1 MNVTPLLSAAA
12 NAPAGSGGWLNAHGF
27 ALAVWVILIVNL
39 LAGVMLLV
47 RSWLAHDPNRVLSKL
62 PALAKGF
69 LVNELLAIGGVIMLL
84 PFYWMVVTAFKDSR
98 TSAES
103 PPIWTPTRF
112 EYRAVPPGQTN
123 AVKIVELEVAKKKG
137 DLIKVVPEDKYVFK
151 RAESGG
157 FSTTHETADP
167 AAIFSVDPDTVEEK
181 KVINLDLKN
190 FRRAWYKPEDSSRG
204 QVNFFTYFWV
214 SIVSSGIAT
223 GGTLI
228 TAALA
233 AFAFARLEFYGKNF
247 LFYLVL
253 GTMMVPGQVLLIPN
267 FLILSKLGWLD
278 TYAALTVPWLTSVFT
293 IFLMRQFFMTIP
305 TDLWDAARV
314 DGISRF
320 RYLWQVV
327 FPLSKPV
334 FITAGIFDFL
344 NNWNSLL
351 WPLIVTSTPAR
362 RTLMVGLQNL
372 NEEAVAEFHILMA
385 ASCFA
390 ILPVVV
396 IFFFLQRFFIEGIAR
411 TGLK

>member
-1 MNVTPLLSAAA
+1 MS
-12 NAPAGSGGWLNAHGF
+12 
-27 ALAVWVILIVNL
+27 ALAIVAGILLILNIVAI
-39 LAGVMLLV
+39 LALFM
-47 RSWLAHDPNRVLSKL
+47 STWLSHDPNRILSRS
-62 PALAKGF
+62 PAFAKSF
-69 LVNELLAIGGVIMLL
+69 LVNELLAVGAVIMLL
-84 PFYWMVVTAFKDSR
+84 PFYWMIVTSFKDAR
-98 TSAES
+98 TAATF
-103 PPIWTPTRF
+103 PPVWTPSRI
-112 EYRAVPPGQTN
+112 ESKVVPPGKTE
-123 AVKIVELEVAKKKG
+123 AVRLVELEVAKQEG
-137 DLIKVVPEDKYVFK
+137 QQIKVVPEDKYEFK
-151 RAESGG
+151 R
-157 FSTTHETADP
+157 TTSNGYATTRETPDP
-167 AAIFSVDPDTVEEK
+167 AAVFSVDPKTIEHK
-181 KVINLDLKN
+181 QVINLDLKN

-204 QVNFFTYFWV
+204 QVNFLTYFWV
-214 SIVSSGIAT
+214 SIMSSGIAT
-223 GGTLI
+223 FGTLL
-228 TAALA
+228 TAAFA
-233 AFAFARLEFYGKNF
+233 AFAFARLEFFGKNF

-267 FLILSKLGWLD
+267 FLILSKLHWLD

-372 NEEAVAEFHILMA
+372 NEEAGSEFHLLMA

-390 ILPVVV
+390 ILPVVLV
-396 IFFFLQRFFIEGIAR
+396 FFFLQRFFIEGIAR

>member
-1 MNVTPLLSAAA
+1 MS
-12 NAPAGSGGWLNAHGF
+12 
-27 ALAVWVILIVNL
+27 ALAVAFKLIGYA
-39 LAGVMLLV
+39 LAGLLV
-47 RSWLAHDPNRVLSKL
+47 IGNLVSLLSISMGGFLTRDPNRVLNHLPRWSKS
-62 PALAKGF
+62 F
-69 LVNELLAIGGVIMLL
+69 LINELLAVGGIIMLL
-84 PFYWMVVTAFKDSR
+84 PFYWMMVTAFKDSR
-98 TSAES
+98 TAAAS
-103 PPIWTPTRF
+103 PPIWTPIRY
-112 EYRAVPPGQTN
+112 EYEVVPPGGGN
-123 AVKIVELEVAKKKG
+123 PIKIVELEVAKQKG
-137 DLIKVVPEDKYVFK
+137 QLIKVVPVDKYEFK
-151 RAESGG
+151 QTDSGG
-157 FSTTHETADP
+157 YVSTHQIADP
-167 AAIFSVDPDTVEEK
+167 AAIFMVDPDKVVEK
-181 KVINLDLKN
+181 KVINLNLDN
-190 FRRAWYKPEDSSRG
+190 FRRAWYKPEDSTRG
-204 QVNFFTYFWV
+204 QVNFLTYFWV
-214 SIVSSGIAT
+214 SIVSSAIAT

-267 FLILSKLGWLD
+267 FLILSKLHWLD

-327 FPLSKPV
+327 VPLSKPV

-351 WPLIVTSTPAR
+351 WPLIVTSTPGR

-372 NEEAVAEFHILMA
+372 NEEAAAEFHMLMA

-390 ILPVVV
+390 ILPVVI
-396 IFFFLQRFFIEGIAR
+396 IFFFMQRFFIEGIAR